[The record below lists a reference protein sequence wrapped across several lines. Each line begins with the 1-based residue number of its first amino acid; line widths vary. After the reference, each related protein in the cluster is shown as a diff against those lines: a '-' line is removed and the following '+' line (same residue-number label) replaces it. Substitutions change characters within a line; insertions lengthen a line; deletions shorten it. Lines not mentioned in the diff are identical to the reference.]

1 MDRMDASGQQGE
13 QGSLLQ
19 LFLQDQALLSEPG
32 SSGPGGS
39 GLKSPQGDGPS
50 TSSSSQGPQQA
61 LGWGGQPINDSNG
74 YKVPWFGRRRGA
86 AGHRARQC
94 RNSPVEGGGT
104 QGGPSPNGSS
114 SRDAGN
120 LPLPPFASSSQ
131 PQDALSVEE
140 IVQLLRKTPR
150 GDPCPARVFSSLH
163 SLDSRTVALLLKDI
177 SKAGL
182 DSRSIELFDW
192 LRSLPERHLLR
203 HLCDVFTY
211 TAMISLCIYQQ
222 NVDRAMELLDEMRQ
236 RGVERNVHTYTALM
250 NVCIKCGK
258 LPASLDIFGAM
269 KAEGCT
275 PNVVTYNT
283 LIDVYGKLGQWDRA
297 VGVLSMMRAEVG
309 GGGGVP
315 AAAGRP
321 RCRG

>member
-1 MDRMDASGQQGE
+1 
-13 QGSLLQ
+13 
-19 LFLQDQALLSEPG
+19 
-32 SSGPGGS
+32 
-39 GLKSPQGDGPS
+39 
-50 TSSSSQGPQQA
+50 
-61 LGWGGQPINDSNG
+61 
-74 YKVPWFGRRRGA
+74 
-86 AGHRARQC
+86 
-94 RNSPVEGGGT
+94 
-104 QGGPSPNGSS
+104 
-114 SRDAGN
+114 
-120 LPLPPFASSSQ
+120 
-131 PQDALSVEE
+131 VEE
-140 IVQLLRKTPR
+140 IVQLLKKTP
-150 GDPCPARVFSSLH
+150 GADPCPARVFSSLH
-163 SLDSRTVALLLKDI
+163 NLDSRTVALLLKDI

-222 NVDRAMELLDEMRQ
+222 NVDRAMELLEEMRQ

-258 LPASLDIFGAM
+258 LPASLDIFVTM

-309 GGGGVP
+309 GRWWFGAAP
-315 AAAGRP
+315 AVGRP
-321 RCRG
+321 GRTPYEGQTCAPTQLPASLLACAVLCARTVQVV